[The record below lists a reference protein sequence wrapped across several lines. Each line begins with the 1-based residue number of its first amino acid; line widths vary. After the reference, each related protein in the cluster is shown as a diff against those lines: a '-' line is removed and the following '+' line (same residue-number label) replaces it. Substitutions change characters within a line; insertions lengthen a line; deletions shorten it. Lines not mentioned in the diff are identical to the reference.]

1 MPSPSG
7 KARVT
12 IADIAAEAKV
22 SVPTVSKV
30 LNGRP
35 EVSASTRDRVER
47 LIVKHGYTRRTRQ
60 ATHRA
65 GLVDLVLPDLDSA
78 WAVEI
83 IRGVEAVAHHA
94 AMGTVVSAIH
104 GRSAT
109 TRQWL
114 DNLAARRSD
123 GVILTVSELDAWE
136 TERVRALGV
145 PVVVIDPVGE
155 PGPDIPSVGATNWRG
170 ALAATEHL
178 QALGHRRI
186 ALISGPARLQCSR
199 ARKDGY
205 RSAMTAA
212 GLPVPEEF
220 VLEGDFSH
228 EAGERAAHHLLDLH
242 CPPTALFAGNDQQA
256 LGAYQAIRD
265 RGLRI
270 PDDISVVGF
279 DDLPVARWANPPLT
293 TIRQPLPEMAAH
305 AMRML
310 LHYLDEGSFETHRF
324 ELATELVRRG
334 STAACPGA

>member
-1 MPSPSG
+1 VPSHSD
-7 KARVT
+7 KNRVT
-12 IADIAAEAKV
+12 IADIATEAKV

-47 LIVKHGYTRRTRQ
+47 LIAKHGYTRRTRQ
-60 ATHRA
+60 TPQRA
-65 GLVDLVLPDLDSA
+65 GLVDLVFTDLDSE

-83 IRGVEAVAHHA
+83 IRGVEEVAQHA
-94 AMGTVVSAIH
+94 AIGTVVSAIH
-104 GRSAT
+104 GRSTT
-109 TRQWL
+109 TRKWL

-123 GVILTVSELDAWE
+123 GVILTVSELDSGE

-145 PVVVIDPVGE
+145 PVVIIDPGGE
-155 PGPDIPSVGATNWRG
+155 PDPDIPSVGATNWRG
-170 ALAATEHL
+170 ALAATAHL
-178 QALGHRRI
+178 QALGHQRI

-199 ARKDGY
+199 ARRDGY
-205 RSAMTAA
+205 CSAMTAA

-220 VLEGDFSH
+220 LREGDFSH
-228 EAGERAAHHLLDLH
+228 EAGERAAHHLLELP

-270 PDDISVVGF
+270 PEDISVVGF
-279 DDLPVARWANPPLT
+279 DDLPLARWASPPLT

-310 LHYLDEGSFETHRF
+310 LHYLDKGQFETLRL
-324 ELATELVRRG
+324 ELATELVQRG
-334 STAACPGA
+334 STAACPGT